1 MSYLDEKKSMRLK
14 IEMTIM
20 NTTVST
26 AAIFSMLNAFYF
38 TMNGQYKTTG
48 NMNPIIGFIVL
59 PTRVIADP
67 ISGTNNAMQQFKVI
81 NKKVTNTF

>member
-1 MSYLDEKKSMRLK
+1 
-14 IEMTIM
+14 
-20 NTTVST
+20 
-26 AAIFSMLNAFYF
+26 
-38 TMNGQYKTTG
+38 MNGQYKTTG

-67 ISGTNNAMQQFKVI
+67 MSGTNNAMQQFKVI